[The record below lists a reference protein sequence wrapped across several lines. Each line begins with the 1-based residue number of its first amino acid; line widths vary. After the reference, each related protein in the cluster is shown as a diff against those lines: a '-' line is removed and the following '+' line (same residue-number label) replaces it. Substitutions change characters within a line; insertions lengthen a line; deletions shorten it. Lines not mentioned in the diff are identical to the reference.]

1 MDIIKTMGDFKIP
14 QFTLLTSP
22 EQDEIVRQR
31 EAEAERER
39 EVARSMQQAKENSI
53 LNYVLR
59 HRYENMLPTVLIS
72 NLKKEDLLKNWGMQL
87 WTV

>member
-22 EQDEIVRQR
+22 EQDEMFRQR

-39 EVARSMQQAKENSI
+39 EAGGTFISI
-53 LNYVLR
+53 ELGGRETERKLR
-59 HRYENMLPTVLIS
+59 RER
-72 NLKKEDLLKNWGMQL
+72 EWER
-87 WTV
+87 

>member
-1 MDIIKTMGDFKIP
+1 MGDFKIP

-39 EVARSMQQAKENSI
+39 ESGGTFISI
-53 LNYVLR
+53 ELGREAERKLQR
-59 HRYENMLPTVLIS
+59 ER
-72 NLKKEDLLKNWGMQL
+72 
-87 WTV
+87 

>member
-31 EAEAERER
+31 EAEAERECESGGTFISIELGGAGNGKETAER
-39 EVARSMQQAKENSI
+39 ARMGEI
-53 LNYVLR
+53 
-59 HRYENMLPTVLIS
+59 E
-72 NLKKEDLLKNWGMQL
+72 
-87 WTV
+87 

>member
-39 EVARSMQQAKENSI
+39 ESGGTFISIELGGTRNGKETAERARMGEIK
-53 LNYVLR
+53 
-59 HRYENMLPTVLIS
+59 
-72 NLKKEDLLKNWGMQL
+72 
-87 WTV
+87 

>member
-31 EAEAERER
+31 EAESERER
-39 EVARSMQQAKENSI
+39 ESGGTFISIELGGAGSGKQAAERAEMGEI
-53 LNYVLR
+53 
-59 HRYENMLPTVLIS
+59 E
-72 NLKKEDLLKNWGMQL
+72 
-87 WTV
+87 

>member
-14 QFTLLTSP
+14 QFTLFTSP

-39 EVARSMQQAKENSI
+39 EAGGTFISI
-53 LNYVLR
+53 ELGRETERKLQR
-59 HRYENMLPTVLIS
+59 EREW
-72 NLKKEDLLKNWGMQL
+72 ER
-87 WTV
+87 

>member
-14 QFTLLTSP
+14 QFTLFTSP

-39 EVARSMQQAKENSI
+39 ETGGTFISI
-53 LNYVLR
+53 ELGRETERKLQR
-59 HRYENMLPTVLIS
+59 EREW
-72 NLKKEDLLKNWGMQL
+72 ER
-87 WTV
+87 

>member
-39 EVARSMQQAKENSI
+39 EAGGTFISIELGAGNGKEAAERAEMGEI
-53 LNYVLR
+53 
-59 HRYENMLPTVLIS
+59 
-72 NLKKEDLLKNWGMQL
+72 K
-87 WTV
+87 

>member
-31 EAEAERER
+31 ETEAERKRESGGTFISIELGGRETERKLRRER
-39 EVARSMQQAKENSI
+39 EWER
-53 LNYVLR
+53 
-59 HRYENMLPTVLIS
+59 
-72 NLKKEDLLKNWGMQL
+72 
-87 WTV
+87 

>member
-31 EAEAERER
+31 EAEAEKR
-39 EVARSMQQAKENSI
+39 
-53 LNYVLR
+53 
-59 HRYENMLPTVLIS
+59 T
-72 NLKKEDLLKNWGMQL
+72 
-87 WTV
+87 

>member
-14 QFTLLTSP
+14 QFTLFTSP

-39 EVARSMQQAKENSI
+39 EAGGIFISI
-53 LNYVLR
+53 ELGREAERKLQR
-59 HRYENMLPTVLIS
+59 ERKWER
-72 NLKKEDLLKNWGMQL
+72 
-87 WTV
+87 

>member
-39 EVARSMQQAKENSI
+39 ESGGTFISIELGGGKRKGNCGESENGRDKI
-53 LNYVLR
+53 
-59 HRYENMLPTVLIS
+59 
-72 NLKKEDLLKNWGMQL
+72 DLLITL
-87 WTV
+87 VFF

>member
-31 EAEAERER
+31 EAESERER
-39 EVARSMQQAKENSI
+39 ESGGTFISIELGGAGNGKEAAERARMGEI
-53 LNYVLR
+53 
-59 HRYENMLPTVLIS
+59 E
-72 NLKKEDLLKNWGMQL
+72 
-87 WTV
+87 

>member
-31 EAEAERER
+31 EVEAERER
-39 EVARSMQQAKENSI
+39 EAQILAR
-53 LNYVLR
+53 
-59 HRYENMLPTVLIS
+59 
-72 NLKKEDLLKNWGMQL
+72 KK
-87 WTV
+87 

>member
-31 EAEAERER
+31 EAESERER
-39 EVARSMQQAKENSI
+39 ESGGTFISI
-53 LNYVLR
+53 ELGGGGKRKASCRESGNGR
-59 HRYENMLPTVLIS
+59 DRI
-72 NLKKEDLLKNWGMQL
+72 DLFITLGFF
-87 WTV
+87 

>member
-39 EVARSMQQAKENSI
+39 EAGGTFISI
-53 LNYVLR
+53 ELGR
-59 HRYENMLPTVLIS
+59 ET
-72 NLKKEDLLKNWGMQL
+72 
-87 WTV
+87 

>member
-22 EQDEIVRQR
+22 EQDEIVCQR

-39 EVARSMQQAKENSI
+39 ESGGTFISI
-53 LNYVLR
+53 ELGGGR
-59 HRYENMLPTVLIS
+59 ETER
-72 NLKKEDLLKNWGMQL
+72 KL
-87 WTV
+87 WREREWER

>member
-39 EVARSMQQAKENSI
+39 ESGGTFISI
-53 LNYVLR
+53 ELGGGRETERKLR
-59 HRYENMLPTVLIS
+59 REREWVR
-72 NLKKEDLLKNWGMQL
+72 
-87 WTV
+87 